1 MNIDNN
7 FPDLVLLDE
16 VRLRQMLLNII
27 GNALKFTEKGKIDVN
42 LSYNSNN
49 SLIFEIEDT
58 DIGIKE
64 SSINTIFDE
73 FKQQDEQNMEVQG

>member
-1 MNIDNN
+1 MFSVLASKKNIMFNMNIDNN

-16 VRLRQMLLNII
+16 VRIRQILLNII

-58 DIGIKE
+58 GIGI
-64 SSINTIFDE
+64 
-73 FKQQDEQNMEVQG
+73 